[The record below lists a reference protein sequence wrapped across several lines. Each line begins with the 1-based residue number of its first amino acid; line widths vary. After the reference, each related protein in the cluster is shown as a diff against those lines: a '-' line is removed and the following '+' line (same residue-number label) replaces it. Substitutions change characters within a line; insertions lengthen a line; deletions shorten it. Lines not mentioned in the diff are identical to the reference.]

1 MKKFLKKV
9 WEIVKFAAEKI
20 KWFFD
25 TLSVEDGFGKI
36 GWAIAFA
43 LLLVIILIVL

>member
-1 MKKFLKKV
+1 MKKFLEKVGEVIKK
-9 WEIVKFAAEKI
+9 IAESV

-25 TLSVEDGFGKI
+25 TLSTEGKFSKI

-43 LLLVIILIVL
+43 LLIIILIMI